1 MPFVVDIQVPCG
13 NACGIDVRPGEVAEV
28 RFTPDPH
35 GGPEVLWFCFCLRST
50 GTDRVS
56 RVRLILEHAHN
67 MLGGHEPGH
76 MRPVVRYAGQ
86 DWQRLGSPRVQELP
100 DGRRRVSWEVDAPL
114 STMDV
119 AYCYPYGQLDVD
131 TLVRE
136 THGYWK
142 ADAIGVSQG
151 ARPLVRL
158 SNDYGHAR
166 GDRPGLYLI
175 ARQHSGETPGSWVL
189 DGFMRRVAELGD
201 RAPLVWAV
209 PLAHIDGVVGG
220 DYGKDGFPYDLN
232 RAWGNPPMRHE
243 TLVYQRD
250 VQRWIERC
258 RPVLGI
264 DFQRDERGVRL
275 RPRPGA
281 SSRHALVGACLDD
294 RDHERPGR
302 VCRRY
307 IRARGGLPI
316 AMGDAQ
322 LFPLS
327 LGASRPVQPGDRN
340 AVRACERD
348 RAHAGTVPGGGR
360 ADGGWDCPH
369 PAGEGV
375 PGVSTLREGVW
386 CAHRCQM
393 SPGRM
398 VHQGVECGR
407 RVANR

>member
-1 MPFVVDIQVPCG
+1 MPFVVDTQVPCG
-13 NACGIDVRPGEVAEV
+13 NTCGIDVRPGEVAEV

-86 DWQRLGSPRVQELP
+86 DWQRLGSPGVQELP

-264 DFQRDERGVRL
+264 DFHA
-275 RPRPGA
+275 PGA
-281 SSRHALVGACLDD
+281 CETSGVYAYVPDPARHPDMHWSVLAWTTAIKSALGEYAADIFERVVDYPSRWKTPNFSRYLWERHDLCSLGIETPYALVRETVLTRAGARMAD
-294 RDHERPGR
+294 G
-302 VCRRY
+302 
-307 IRARGGLPI
+307 I
-316 AMGDAQ
+316 
-322 LFPLS
+322 
-327 LGASRPVQPGDRN
+327 
-340 AVRACERD
+340 VRA
-348 RAHAGTVPGGGR
+348 
-360 ADGGWDCPH
+360 
-369 PAGEGV
+369 
-375 PGVSTLREGVW
+375 LRVRG
-386 CAHRCQM
+386 CLA
-393 SPGRM
+393 
-398 VHQGVECGR
+398 
-407 RVANR
+407 